1 MRSAA
6 LVSDLVYHIIC
17 ESSAASWLGVVGDS
31 MGRAMLDWRGWGGSS
46 GIGDQFLGC
55 RARDDL
61 LDLGIDHGACRCAIG
76 TVMQESLLKRMGLYA
91 FRNAYVPSATKC
103 VHIQLQFCIACRMFN
118 NVCACHASDVAAGA
132 IVWELTP

>member
-1 MRSAA
+1 MRAAA

-17 ESSAASWLGVVGDS
+17 ESSAASWPGVVGDS

-61 LDLGIDHGACRCAIG
+61 LDLGIDHGVCRCAIG
-76 TVMQESLLKRMGLYA
+76 TVMPKCLLKRMGLCA
-91 FRNAYVPSATKC
+91 LSNAYVASAATC
-103 VHIQLQFCIACRMFN
+103 VHA
-118 NVCACHASDVAAGA
+118 
-132 IVWELTP
+132 